1 MLQTQIPKKRNL
13 ASRGDFEDEEVLQ
26 EEAEY
31 AKESEQKRINGGDMM
46 DPKEIEQ
53 MHQQYLSIQ
62 EMTKKVSLPLH
73 RVSLCFPIASDSC
86 A

>member
-1 MLQTQIPKKRNL
+1 
-13 ASRGDFEDEEVLQ
+13 
-26 EEAEY
+26 
-31 AKESEQKRINGGDMM
+31 M